1 MKRLDLHIHT
11 LPSPIE
17 TDFTFSIDSLVD
29 HVEGNKLDIIA
40 ITNHNYFNKDNYDNV
55 RTALQNILVLPG
67 IEVSV
72 EKFHVLVV
80 ANPELADS
88 FEELCD
94 GVSQP
99 DENGIGMS
107 VERFVELFGTGS
119 FIIIPHYR
127 KKPAIT
133 SSDLEKLKNYVTA
146 LEVTSDKKW
155 ERESREQTIPVVMFS
170 DFRCAE
176 NGPRSRGRYTYI
188 SLNDISFDALR
199 LALNSKSKLSITERE
214 DHMEL
219 APGLYASMGLNVV
232 VGGRSSGK
240 SFFLDKLYESC
251 DSDDVVYVKQFEI
264 VQNAGEDLWEKHLS
278 DEEAEI
284 KTTYYEP
291 MSKIASAFSKLPS
304 KETSIKEL
312 KDYVINL
319 MEYAETSARDDEYS
333 KCPIYSEGKLTAESC
348 QEEKKVCEALIT
360 LLEDNPLS
368 EEIDA
373 MIGRESLAS
382 LLRIALERYRAKL
395 LRNTCAKQANDIAKK
410 IKGRLTLKSSRP
422 ACPESPLLE
431 IARRQAYVT
440 RLANLR
446 RETKD
451 ESTVDAKQIGKFKRV
466 TKRIQYK
473 DATSLKKALGTTS
486 NLGGICQASDEDYVE
501 KILSAE
507 GSPDLS
513 KALFDMKVFLLN
525 ERNEKVSGGQK
536 AEYLFFK
543 ALDKAGSHDLI
554 LIDEPE
560 SSFDNPFLNEL
571 IASELKRI
579 SEKAT
584 VFIATHNNVLGV
596 SIRPDGIV
604 YTSFEEGEH
613 RVYSGDIADDKL
625 VTVAGKTVK
634 RSDVLLRLME
644 AGNEAY
650 ENRKPYYGIA

>member
-1 MKRLDLHIHT
+1 MKRFDLHIHT

-17 TDFTFSIDSLVD
+17 ADFSFSMDSLVD
-29 HVEGNKLDIIA
+29 HVKGNKLDVIA
-40 ITNHNYFNKDNYDNV
+40 ITNHNYFDRDNYDDV
-55 RTALQNILVLPG
+55 RTALPNVLVLPG

-80 ANPELADS
+80 ANPELVDT
-88 FEELCD
+88 FDELCEE
-94 GVSQP
+94 VSQP

-107 VERFVELFGTGS
+107 NEKFIELFGAGS
-119 FIIIPHYR
+119 FIVIPHYR
-127 KKPAIT
+127 KKPAIS
-133 SSDLEKLKNYVTA
+133 SSDLEELKNCVTA

-155 ERESREQTIPVVMFS
+155 ERESKEQALPVVMFS

-176 NGPRSRGRYTYI
+176 NGSRSRGKYTYI
-188 SLNDISFDALR
+188 SLNDISFKALQ

-219 APGLYASMGLNVV
+219 EPGLFASMGLNVV

-251 DSDDVVYVKQFEI
+251 ESDDVVYVKQFEI
-264 VQNAGEDLWEKHLS
+264 VKNAGENVWEKHLG
-278 DEEAEI
+278 DEETEI
-284 KTTYYEP
+284 KTAYYEP
-291 MSKIASAFSKLPS
+291 MSKIVSAFSKLPS
-304 KETSIKEL
+304 KDASTKEL
-312 KDYVINL
+312 KDYVANL
-319 MEYAETSARDDEYS
+319 VEYAETSARDDEYS
-333 KCPIYSEGKLTAESC
+333 KCPIYSEGKLTAESN
-348 QEEKKVCEALIT
+348 QGEKKVCEALIA
-360 LLEDNPLS
+360 LLESNPLS
-368 EEIDA
+368 EEIDS
-373 MIGRESLAS
+373 MIGRESLVA
-382 LLRIALERYRAKL
+382 LLRIALGRYRAKL
-395 LRNTCAKQANDIAKK
+395 LRNTCVKQANEIAKK
-410 IKGRLTLKSSRP
+410 IRGRLTLKSSRP

-431 IARRQAYVT
+431 IARRQAYVS
-440 RLANLR
+440 RLAKLR
-446 RETKD
+446 KETKK
-451 ESTVDAKQIGKFKRV
+451 ELAVDTRPIGKFKRV
-466 TKRIQYK
+466 TKRIQYR
-473 DATSLKKALGTTS
+473 DATSLKKAIGATS
-486 NLGGICQASDEDYVE
+486 SLGGIYQLNDEAYVE

-513 KALFDMKVFLLN
+513 KAFFDMKVLLLN
-525 ERNEKVSGGQK
+525 ERNEEVSGGQK

-543 ALDKAGSHDLI
+543 ALDKAASHDLI

-604 YTSFEEGEH
+604 YTAFEEGEH

-625 VTVAGKTVK
+625 VTVSGETVK

>member
-1 MKRLDLHIHT
+1 MKRFDLHIHT

-17 TDFTFSIDSLVD
+17 ADFSFSMDSLVD
-29 HVEGNKLDIIA
+29 HVKGNKLDVIA
-40 ITNHNYFNKDNYDNV
+40 ITNHNYFDRDNYDDV
-55 RTALQNILVLPG
+55 RTALPNVLVLPG

-80 ANPELADS
+80 ANPELVDT
-88 FEELCD
+88 FDELCEE
-94 GVSQP
+94 VSQP

-107 VERFVELFGTGS
+107 NEKFIELFGAGS
-119 FIIIPHYR
+119 FIVIPHYR
-127 KKPAIT
+127 KKPAIS
-133 SSDLEKLKNYVTA
+133 SSDLEELKNCVTA

-155 ERESREQTIPVVMFS
+155 ERESKEQAIPVVMFS

-176 NGPRSRGRYTYI
+176 NGSRSRGKYTYI
-188 SLNDISFDALR
+188 SLNDISFKALQ

-219 APGLYASMGLNVV
+219 EPGLFASMGLNVV

-251 DSDDVVYVKQFEI
+251 ESDDVVYVKQFEI
-264 VQNAGEDLWEKHLS
+264 VKNAGENVWEKHLG
-278 DEEAEI
+278 DEETEI
-284 KTTYYEP
+284 KTAYYEP
-291 MSKIASAFSKLPS
+291 MSKIVSAFSKLPS
-304 KETSIKEL
+304 KDASTKEL
-312 KDYVINL
+312 KDYVANL
-319 MEYAETSARDDEYS
+319 VEYAETSARDDEYS
-333 KCPIYSEGKLTAESC
+333 KCPIYSEGKLTAESN
-348 QEEKKVCEALIT
+348 QGEKKVCEALIA
-360 LLEDNPLS
+360 LLESNPLS
-368 EEIDA
+368 EEIDS
-373 MIGRESLAS
+373 MIGRESLVA
-382 LLRIALERYRAKL
+382 LLRIALGRYRAKL
-395 LRNTCAKQANDIAKK
+395 LRNTCVKQANEIAKK
-410 IKGRLTLKSSRP
+410 IRGRLTLKSSRP

-431 IARRQAYVT
+431 IARRQAYVS
-440 RLANLR
+440 RLAKLR
-446 RETKD
+446 KETKK
-451 ESTVDAKQIGKFKRV
+451 ELAVDTRPIGKFKRV
-466 TKRIQYK
+466 TKRIQYR
-473 DATSLKKALGTTS
+473 DATSLKKAIGATS
-486 NLGGICQASDEDYVE
+486 SLGGIYQLNDEAYVE

-513 KALFDMKVFLLN
+513 KAFFDMKVLLLN
-525 ERNEKVSGGQK
+525 ERNEEVSGGQK
-536 AEYLFFK
+536 AEYLLFK
-543 ALDKAGSHDLI
+543 ALDKAASHDLI

-604 YTSFEEGEH
+604 YTAFEEGEH

-625 VTVAGKTVK
+625 VTVSGETVK

>member
-1 MKRLDLHIHT
+1 MKRFDLHIHT

-17 TDFTFSIDSLVD
+17 ADFIFSMEALVD
-29 HVEGNKLDIIA
+29 HVEGNKLDVIA
-40 ITNHNYFNKDNYDNV
+40 ITNHNYFDRDNYDDV
-55 RTALQNILVLPG
+55 RTALSNVLVLPG

-72 EKFHVLVV
+72 EKFHALVV
-80 ANPELADS
+80 ANPELVDS
-88 FEELCD
+88 FDELCEN
-94 GVSQP
+94 VSQP
-99 DENGIGMS
+99 DETGIGMS
-107 VERFVELFGTGS
+107 SERFIELFGAGS
-119 FIIIPHYR
+119 FIVIPHYR
-127 KKPAIT
+127 KKPAI
-133 SSDLEKLKNYVTA
+133 SLSDLEKLKNCVTA

-155 ERESREQTIPVVMFS
+155 ERETKEQAIPVVMFS

-176 NGPRSRGRYTYI
+176 NGLRSRGKYTYI
-188 SLNDISFDALR
+188 SLNDISFEALR
-199 LALNSKSKLSITERE
+199 LALNSKSKLFITERE

-219 APGLYASMGLNVV
+219 EPGLFASMGLNVV

-264 VQNAGEDLWEKHLS
+264 VQNAGKDIWEKHLS
-278 DEEAEI
+278 DEEIEI

-291 MSKIASAFSKLPS
+291 MSAIVSAFSKLPS
-304 KETSIKEL
+304 KETSAKEL
-312 KDYVINL
+312 KDYVASL

-333 KCPIYSEGKLTAESC
+333 KCPIYSEGRLTVESC
-348 QEEKKVCEALIT
+348 QGEKKVCEALIV
-360 LLEDNPLS
+360 LLEKNPLS
-368 EEIDA
+368 EEIDT
-373 MIGRESLAS
+373 MVGREVLISLF
-382 LLRIALERYRAKL
+382 RIALERYKTKL
-395 LRNTCAKQANDIAKK
+395 LRDVCVKKSNEIAKK
-410 IKGRLTLKSSRP
+410 VRGRLTLKSSRP

-431 IARRQAYVT
+431 IAKRQAYVS
-440 RLANLR
+440 RLARLR
-446 RETKD
+446 EGTKK
-451 ESTVDAKQIGKFKRV
+451 ESMVDAKSIGKFKRV

-473 DATSLKKALGTTS
+473 DATSLKKAIGATS
-486 NLGGICQASDEDYVE
+486 SLSGIYQLDDKAFIE

-507 GSPDLS
+507 GSPDLT
-513 KALFDMKVFLLN
+513 KAFFDMKVLLLN
-525 ERNEKVSGGQK
+525 ERDEEVSGGQK

-543 ALDKAGSHDLI
+543 ALDKAASHDLI

-560 SSFDNPFLNEL
+560 SSFDNPFLDEL

-604 YTSFEEGEH
+604 YTSFEKDEH
-613 RVYSGDIADDKL
+613 RVYTGDIADDKL
-625 VTVAGKTVK
+625 VTVAGETVK

-650 ENRKPYYGIA
+650 ESRRPYYGIA

>member
-1 MKRLDLHIHT
+1 MRRFDLHIHT

-17 TDFTFSIDSLVD
+17 ADFTFSMDSLLN
-29 HVEGNKLDIIA
+29 HVEGNKLDVIA
-40 ITNHNYFNKDNYDNV
+40 ITNHNYFNKNNYNDIRIALPNV
-55 RTALQNILVLPG
+55 LVLPG

-72 EKFHVLVV
+72 EKYHILVL
-80 ANPELADS
+80 ANPELVDS
-88 FEELCD
+88 FDELCKD
-94 GVSQP
+94 VSQP

-107 VERFVELFGTGS
+107 SERFVELFGSGS
-119 FIIIPHYR
+119 FIVIPHYR

-133 SSDLEKLKNYVTA
+133 SSDLEKLVNCVTA

-155 ERESREQTIPVVMFS
+155 ERENKEQTIPVVRFS
-170 DFRCAE
+170 DFRCE
-176 NGPRSRGRYTYI
+176 DGSQSRGKYTYI
-188 SLNDISFDALR
+188 SLNDMSFEALR

-219 APGLYASMGLNVV
+219 EPGLYASTGLNVV

-251 DSDDVVYVKQFEI
+251 EPDDVVYVKQFEI
-264 VQNAGEDLWEKHLS
+264 VQNASEDIWEKNLS
-278 DEEAEI
+278 DEEVEI
-284 KTTYYEP
+284 KTTYCEP
-291 MSKIASAFSKLPS
+291 MSTIASAFSKLSS
-304 KETSIKEL
+304 KETSAKEL
-312 KDYVINL
+312 KDYVNDL
-319 MEYAETSARDDEYS
+319 VEYAETSARDDEYS
-333 KCPIYSEGKLTAESC
+333 KCPIYSEGKLTTESC
-348 QEEKKVCEALIT
+348 QGEKKVCEALLT
-360 LLEDNPLS
+360 LLDKNPLS
-368 EEIDA
+368 EEIAA
-373 MIGRESLAS
+373 MIDRESLIA
-382 LLRIALERYRAKL
+382 LLYIALERYRAKL
-395 LRNTCAKQANDIAKK
+395 LHNACVKQANKIAKE
-410 IKGRLTLKSSRP
+410 IRSRLTLKSSRP
-422 ACPESPLLE
+422 ACPESPLLK
-431 IARRQAYVT
+431 IARRQAYVS
-440 RLANLR
+440 RLAKLR
-446 RETKD
+446 GETKR
-451 ESTVDAKQIGKFKRV
+451 ESTVDTKSIGKFKRV

-473 DATSLKKALGTTS
+473 DATSLKKAIGTTS
-486 NLGGICQASDEDYVE
+486 SLGGIYQLSDEAFVE

-513 KALFDMKVFLLN
+513 KALFDMKVLLLN
-525 ERNEKVSGGQK
+525 ERNEEVSGGQK

-543 ALDKAGSHDLI
+543 ALDKAASHDLI

-613 RVYSGDIADDKL
+613 RVYSGDITDEKL
-625 VTVAGKTVK
+625 ATVAGETVK

>member
-1 MKRLDLHIHT
+1 MKRFDLHIHT

-17 TDFTFSIDSLVD
+17 ADFTFSMDSLVD

-40 ITNHNYFNKDNYDNV
+40 VTNHNYFDKNNYVYVRDTLPNV
-55 RTALQNILVLPG
+55 LVLPG
-67 IEVSV
+67 IEISV
-72 EKFHVLVV
+72 EKYHVLVV
-80 ANPELADS
+80 ANPELVDS
-88 FEELCD
+88 FEDLCKE
-94 GVSQP
+94 VSQP

-107 VERFVELFGTGS
+107 NERFNELFGDGL
-119 FIIIPHYR
+119 FIVIPHYK

-133 SSDLEKLKNYVTA
+133 SSDLEKLKGCVTA

-155 ERESREQTIPVVMFS
+155 ERESKDQATPIVMFS
-170 DFRCAE
+170 DFRCEE
-176 NGPRSRGRYTYI
+176 NGFRSRGKYTYI
-188 SLNDISFDALR
+188 SLNNTSFEALR

-264 VQNAGEDLWEKHLS
+264 VQNAGKDIWEKHLS
-278 DEEAEI
+278 DEEIEI
-284 KTTYYEP
+284 KTAYYEP
-291 MSKIASAFSKLPS
+291 MSTIASAFSKLPS
-304 KETSIKEL
+304 KEKSAKEL
-312 KDYVINL
+312 KDYVVNL

-348 QEEKKVCEALIT
+348 QREKKVCEALIV
-360 LLEDNPLS
+360 LLEKNPLS
-368 EEIDA
+368 AEIDT
-373 MIGRESLAS
+373 MIGREALVA
-382 LLRIALERYRAKL
+382 LFRIALERYKAKL
-395 LRNTCAKQANDIAKK
+395 LRNTCVKQANEIAKK
-410 IKGRLTLKSSRP
+410 VKGRLTLKSSRP
-422 ACPESPLLE
+422 ACPESPLVE
-431 IARRQAYVT
+431 IARRQAYVL
-440 RLANLR
+440 RLVKLR
-446 RETKD
+446 KETKR
-451 ESTVDAKQIGKFKRV
+451 ESQVDTKSIGKFKRV

-473 DATSLKKALGTTS
+473 DATSLKKAIGATS
-486 NLGGICQASDEDYVE
+486 SLSGIYQLDDETFVE

-507 GSPDLS
+507 GSPDLT
-513 KALFDMKVFLLN
+513 KAFFDMKVLLLN
-525 ERNEKVSGGQK
+525 ERDEEVSGGQK

-543 ALDKAGSHDLI
+543 ALDKAASHDLI

-604 YTSFEEGEH
+604 YTSFEKGEH
-613 RVYSGDIADDKL
+613 RVYTGDIADDKL
-625 VTVAGKTVK
+625 VTVARETVK

-650 ENRKPYYGIA
+650 ENRRPYYGIA

>member
-1 MKRLDLHIHT
+1 MKRFDLHIHT

-17 TDFTFSIDSLVD
+17 ADFSFSMDSLVD
-29 HVEGNKLDIIA
+29 HVKGNKLDVIA
-40 ITNHNYFNKDNYDNV
+40 ITNHNYFDRDNYDDV
-55 RTALQNILVLPG
+55 RTALPNVLVLPG

-80 ANPELADS
+80 ANPELVDT
-88 FEELCD
+88 FDELCEE
-94 GVSQP
+94 VSQP

-107 VERFVELFGTGS
+107 NEKFIELFGAGS
-119 FIIIPHYR
+119 FIVIPHYR
-127 KKPAIT
+127 KKPAIS
-133 SSDLEKLKNYVTA
+133 SSDLEELKNCVTA

-155 ERESREQTIPVVMFS
+155 ERESKEQAIPVVMFS

-176 NGPRSRGRYTYI
+176 NGSRSRGKYTYI
-188 SLNDISFDALR
+188 SLNDISFKTLQ

-219 APGLYASMGLNVV
+219 EPGLFASMGLNVV

-251 DSDDVVYVKQFEI
+251 ESDDVVYVKQFEI
-264 VQNAGEDLWEKHLS
+264 VKNAGENVWEKHLG
-278 DEEAEI
+278 DEETEI
-284 KTTYYEP
+284 KTAYYEP
-291 MSKIASAFSKLPS
+291 MSKIVSAFSKLPS
-304 KETSIKEL
+304 KDASTKEL
-312 KDYVINL
+312 KDYVANL
-319 MEYAETSARDDEYS
+319 VEYAETSARDDEYS
-333 KCPIYSEGKLTAESC
+333 KCPIYSEGKLTAESN
-348 QEEKKVCEALIT
+348 QGEKKVCEALIA
-360 LLEDNPLS
+360 LLESNPLS
-368 EEIDA
+368 EEIDS
-373 MIGRESLAS
+373 MIGRESLVA
-382 LLRIALERYRAKL
+382 LLRIALGRYRAKL
-395 LRNTCAKQANDIAKK
+395 LRNTCVKQANEIAKK
-410 IKGRLTLKSSRP
+410 IRGRLTLKSSRP

-431 IARRQAYVT
+431 IARRQAYVS
-440 RLANLR
+440 RLAKLR
-446 RETKD
+446 KETKK
-451 ESTVDAKQIGKFKRV
+451 ELAVDTRPIGKFKRV
-466 TKRIQYK
+466 TKRIQYR
-473 DATSLKKALGTTS
+473 DATSLKKAIGATS
-486 NLGGICQASDEDYVE
+486 SLGGIYQLNDEAYVE

-513 KALFDMKVFLLN
+513 KAFFDMKVLLLN
-525 ERNEKVSGGQK
+525 ERNEEVSGGQK
-536 AEYLFFK
+536 AEYLLFK
-543 ALDKAGSHDLI
+543 ALDKAASHDLI

-604 YTSFEEGEH
+604 YTAFEEGEH

-625 VTVAGKTVK
+625 VTVSGETVK

>member
-1 MKRLDLHIHT
+1 MKRFDLHIHT

-17 TDFTFSIDSLVD
+17 ADFSFSMDSLVD
-29 HVEGNKLDIIA
+29 HVKGNKLDVIA
-40 ITNHNYFNKDNYDNV
+40 ITNHNYFDRDNYDDV
-55 RTALQNILVLPG
+55 RTALPNVLVLPG

-80 ANPELADS
+80 ANPELVDT
-88 FEELCD
+88 FDELCEE
-94 GVSQP
+94 VSQP

-107 VERFVELFGTGS
+107 NEKFIELFGAGS
-119 FIIIPHYR
+119 FIVIPHYR
-127 KKPAIT
+127 KKPAIS
-133 SSDLEKLKNYVTA
+133 SSDLEELKNCVTA

-155 ERESREQTIPVVMFS
+155 ERESKEQAIPVVMFS

-176 NGPRSRGRYTYI
+176 NGSRSRGKYTYI
-188 SLNDISFDALR
+188 SLNDISFKTLQ

-219 APGLYASMGLNVV
+219 EPGLFASMGLNVV

-251 DSDDVVYVKQFEI
+251 ESDDVVYVKQFEI
-264 VQNAGEDLWEKHLS
+264 VKNAGENVWEKHLG
-278 DEEAEI
+278 DEETEI
-284 KTTYYEP
+284 KTAYYEP
-291 MSKIASAFSKLPS
+291 MSKIVSAFSKLPS
-304 KETSIKEL
+304 KDASTKEL
-312 KDYVINL
+312 KDYVANL
-319 MEYAETSARDDEYS
+319 VEYAETSARDDEYS
-333 KCPIYSEGKLTAESC
+333 KCPIYSEGKLTAESN
-348 QEEKKVCEALIT
+348 QGEKKVCEALIA
-360 LLEDNPLS
+360 LLESNPLS
-368 EEIDA
+368 EEIDS
-373 MIGRESLAS
+373 MIGRESLVA
-382 LLRIALERYRAKL
+382 LLRIALGRYRAKL
-395 LRNTCAKQANDIAKK
+395 LRNTCVKQANEIAKK
-410 IKGRLTLKSSRP
+410 IRGRLTLKSSRP

-431 IARRQAYVT
+431 IARRQAYVS
-440 RLANLR
+440 RLAKLR
-446 RETKD
+446 KETKK
-451 ESTVDAKQIGKFKRV
+451 ELAVDTRPIGKFKRV
-466 TKRIQYK
+466 TKRIQYR
-473 DATSLKKALGTTS
+473 DATSLKKAIGATS
-486 NLGGICQASDEDYVE
+486 SLGGIYQLNDEAYVE

-513 KALFDMKVFLLN
+513 KAFFDMKVLLLN
-525 ERNEKVSGGQK
+525 ERNEEVSGGQK

-543 ALDKAGSHDLI
+543 ALDKAASHDLI

-604 YTSFEEGEH
+604 YTAFEEGEH

-625 VTVAGKTVK
+625 VTVSGETVK

>member
-1 MKRLDLHIHT
+1 MKRFDLHIHT

-17 TDFTFSIDSLVD
+17 ADFSFSMDSLVD
-29 HVEGNKLDIIA
+29 HVKGNKLNIIA
-40 ITNHNYFNKDNYDNV
+40 ITNHNYFDKDNYDYV
-55 RTALQNILVLPG
+55 RTALPNVLVLPG

-80 ANPELADS
+80 ANPELVDT
-88 FEELCD
+88 FDELCED
-94 GVSQP
+94 VSQP
-99 DENGIGMS
+99 DKNGIGMS
-107 VERFVELFGTGS
+107 NERFIELFGAGS
-119 FIIIPHYR
+119 FIVIPHYR

-133 SSDLEKLKNYVTA
+133 SSDLEKLKNCVTA

-155 ERESREQTIPVVMFS
+155 ERESREQAIPVVMFS

-176 NGPRSRGRYTYI
+176 NGLQSRGKYTYI
-188 SLNDISFDALR
+188 SLNDISFEALR

-219 APGLYASMGLNVV
+219 EPGLFASMGLNVV
-232 VGGRSSGK
+232 VGSRSSGK

-251 DSDDVVYVKQFEI
+251 ESDDVVYVKQFEI
-264 VQNAGEDLWEKHLS
+264 VQNAGEDVWEKHLG
-278 DEEAEI
+278 DEETEI
-284 KTTYYEP
+284 KTAYYEP

-304 KETSIKEL
+304 KDASIKEL
-312 KDYVINL
+312 KDYVVNL
-319 MEYAETSARDDEYS
+319 VEYAETSARDDEYS
-333 KCPIYSEGKLTAESC
+333 KCPIYSEGKLTAESN
-348 QEEKKVCEALIT
+348 QGEKKVCEALIT
-360 LLEDNPLS
+360 LLESNPLS
-368 EEIDA
+368 EEIYT
-373 MIGRESLAS
+373 MIGREPLAT
-382 LLRIALERYRAKL
+382 LLRIALERYKSKL
-395 LRNTCAKQANDIAKK
+395 LRNICVKQANEIAKK
-410 IKGRLTLKSSRP
+410 IRGRLTLKSSRP

-431 IARRQAYVT
+431 IARRQAYVS
-440 RLANLR
+440 RLAKLR
-446 RETKD
+446 KETKK
-451 ESTVDAKQIGKFKRV
+451 ELIVDTKPIGKFKRV

-473 DATSLKKALGTTS
+473 DATSLKKAIGATS
-486 NLGGICQASDEDYVE
+486 SLGGIYQLSDEAYVE
-501 KILSAE
+501 KILAAE

-513 KALFDMKVFLLN
+513 KAFFNMKVLLLN

-543 ALDKAGSHDLI
+543 ALDKAASHDLI

-560 SSFDNPFLNEL
+560 SSFDNPFLDEL

-613 RVYSGDIADDKL
+613 RVYSGNVADEKL
-625 VTVAGKTVK
+625 VTVAGETVK

-644 AGNEAY
+644 AGDEAY

>member
-1 MKRLDLHIHT
+1 MKRFDLHIHT

-17 TDFTFSIDSLVD
+17 ADFSFSMDSLVD
-29 HVEGNKLDIIA
+29 HVKGNKLDVIA
-40 ITNHNYFNKDNYDNV
+40 ITNHNYFDRDNYDDV
-55 RTALQNILVLPG
+55 RTALPNVLVLPG

-80 ANPELADS
+80 ANPELVDT
-88 FEELCD
+88 FDELCEE
-94 GVSQP
+94 VSQP

-107 VERFVELFGTGS
+107 NEKFIELFGAGS
-119 FIIIPHYR
+119 FIVIPHYR
-127 KKPAIT
+127 KKPAIS
-133 SSDLEKLKNYVTA
+133 SSDLEELKNCVTA

-155 ERESREQTIPVVMFS
+155 ERESKEQAIPVVMFS

-176 NGPRSRGRYTYI
+176 NGFRSRGKYTYI
-188 SLNDISFDALR
+188 SLNDISFKALQ

-219 APGLYASMGLNVV
+219 EPGLFASMGLNVV

-251 DSDDVVYVKQFEI
+251 ESDDVVYVKQFEI
-264 VQNAGEDLWEKHLS
+264 VKNAGENVWEKHLG
-278 DEEAEI
+278 DEETEI
-284 KTTYYEP
+284 KTAYYEP
-291 MSKIASAFSKLPS
+291 MSKIVSAFSKLPS
-304 KETSIKEL
+304 KDASTKEL
-312 KDYVINL
+312 KDYVANL
-319 MEYAETSARDDEYS
+319 VEYAETSARDDEYS
-333 KCPIYSEGKLTAESC
+333 KCPIYSEGKLTAESN
-348 QEEKKVCEALIT
+348 QGEKKICEALIA
-360 LLEDNPLS
+360 LLESNPLS
-368 EEIDA
+368 EEIDS
-373 MIGRESLAS
+373 MIGRESLVA
-382 LLRIALERYRAKL
+382 LLRIALGRYRAKL
-395 LRNTCAKQANDIAKK
+395 LRNTCVKQANEIAKK
-410 IKGRLTLKSSRP
+410 IRGRLTLKSSRP

-431 IARRQAYVT
+431 IARRQAYVS
-440 RLANLR
+440 RLAKLR
-446 RETKD
+446 KETKK
-451 ESTVDAKQIGKFKRV
+451 ELAVDTRPIGKFKRV
-466 TKRIQYK
+466 TKRIQYR
-473 DATSLKKALGTTS
+473 DATSLKKAIGATS
-486 NLGGICQASDEDYVE
+486 SLGGIYQLNDEAYVE

-513 KALFDMKVFLLN
+513 KAFFDMKVLLLN
-525 ERNEKVSGGQK
+525 ERNEEVSGGQK

-543 ALDKAGSHDLI
+543 ALDKAASHDLI

-579 SEKAT
+579 SKKAT

-604 YTSFEEGEH
+604 YTAFEEGEH

-625 VTVAGKTVK
+625 VTVSGETVK

>member
-1 MKRLDLHIHT
+1 MKRFDLHIHT

-17 TDFTFSIDSLVD
+17 ADFSFSMDSLVD
-29 HVEGNKLDIIA
+29 HVKGNKLDVIA
-40 ITNHNYFNKDNYDNV
+40 ITNHNYFDRDNYDDV
-55 RTALQNILVLPG
+55 RTALPNVLVLPG

-80 ANPELADS
+80 ANPELVDT
-88 FEELCD
+88 FDELCEE
-94 GVSQP
+94 VSQP

-107 VERFVELFGTGS
+107 NEKFIELFGAGS
-119 FIIIPHYR
+119 FIVIPHYR
-127 KKPAIT
+127 KKPAIS
-133 SSDLEKLKNYVTA
+133 SSDLEELKNYVTA

-155 ERESREQTIPVVMFS
+155 ERESKEQAIPVVMFS

-176 NGPRSRGRYTYI
+176 NGSRSRGKYTYI
-188 SLNDISFDALR
+188 SLNDISFKALQ

-219 APGLYASMGLNVV
+219 EPGLFASMGLNVV

-251 DSDDVVYVKQFEI
+251 ESDDVVYVKQFEI
-264 VQNAGEDLWEKHLS
+264 VKNAGENVWEKHLG
-278 DEEAEI
+278 DEETEI
-284 KTTYYEP
+284 KTAYYEP
-291 MSKIASAFSKLPS
+291 MSKIVSAFSKLPS
-304 KETSIKEL
+304 KDASTKEL
-312 KDYVINL
+312 KDYVANL
-319 MEYAETSARDDEYS
+319 VEYAETSARDDEYS
-333 KCPIYSEGKLTAESC
+333 KCPIYSEGKLTAESN
-348 QEEKKVCEALIT
+348 QGEKKVCEALIA
-360 LLEDNPLS
+360 LLESNPLS
-368 EEIDA
+368 EEIDS
-373 MIGRESLAS
+373 MIGRESLVA
-382 LLRIALERYRAKL
+382 LLRIALGRYRAKL
-395 LRNTCAKQANDIAKK
+395 LRNTCVKQANEIAKK
-410 IKGRLTLKSSRP
+410 IRGRLTLKSSRP

-431 IARRQAYVT
+431 IARRQAYVS
-440 RLANLR
+440 RLAKLR
-446 RETKD
+446 KETKK
-451 ESTVDAKQIGKFKRV
+451 ELAVDTRPIGKFKRV
-466 TKRIQYK
+466 TKRIQYR
-473 DATSLKKALGTTS
+473 DATSLKKAIGATS
-486 NLGGICQASDEDYVE
+486 SLGGIYQLNDEAYVE

-513 KALFDMKVFLLN
+513 KAFFDMKVLLLN
-525 ERNEKVSGGQK
+525 ERNEEVSGGQK

-543 ALDKAGSHDLI
+543 ALDKAASHDLI

-604 YTSFEEGEH
+604 YTAFEEGEH

-625 VTVAGKTVK
+625 VTVSGETVK

>member
-1 MKRLDLHIHT
+1 MKRFDLHIHT

-17 TDFTFSIDSLVD
+17 ADFSFSMDSLVD
-29 HVEGNKLDIIA
+29 HVKGNKLDVIA
-40 ITNHNYFNKDNYDNV
+40 ITNHNYFDRDNYDDV
-55 RTALQNILVLPG
+55 RTALPNVLVLPG

-80 ANPELADS
+80 ANPELVDT
-88 FEELCD
+88 FDELCEE
-94 GVSQP
+94 VSQP

-107 VERFVELFGTGS
+107 NEKFIELFGAGS
-119 FIIIPHYR
+119 FIVIPHYR
-127 KKPAIT
+127 KKPAIS
-133 SSDLEKLKNYVTA
+133 SSDLEELKNCVTA

-155 ERESREQTIPVVMFS
+155 ERESKEQAIPVVMFS

-176 NGPRSRGRYTYI
+176 NGSRSRGKYTYI
-188 SLNDISFDALR
+188 SLNDISFKALQ

-219 APGLYASMGLNVV
+219 EPGLFASMGLNVV

-251 DSDDVVYVKQFEI
+251 ESDDVVYVKQFEI
-264 VQNAGEDLWEKHLS
+264 VKNAGENVWEKHLG
-278 DEEAEI
+278 DEETEI
-284 KTTYYEP
+284 KTAYYEP
-291 MSKIASAFSKLPS
+291 MSKIVSAFSKLPS
-304 KETSIKEL
+304 KDASTKEL
-312 KDYVINL
+312 KDYVANL
-319 MEYAETSARDDEYS
+319 VEYAETSARDDEYS
-333 KCPIYSEGKLTAESC
+333 KCPIYSEGKLTAESN
-348 QEEKKVCEALIT
+348 QGEKKVCEALIA
-360 LLEDNPLS
+360 LLESNPLS
-368 EEIDA
+368 EEIDS
-373 MIGRESLAS
+373 MIGRESLVA
-382 LLRIALERYRAKL
+382 LLRIALGRYRAKL
-395 LRNTCAKQANDIAKK
+395 LRNTCVKQANEIAKK
-410 IKGRLTLKSSRP
+410 IRGRLTLKSSRP

-431 IARRQAYVT
+431 IARRQAYVS
-440 RLANLR
+440 RLAKLR
-446 RETKD
+446 KETKK
-451 ESTVDAKQIGKFKRV
+451 ELAVDTRPIGKFKRV
-466 TKRIQYK
+466 TKRIQYR
-473 DATSLKKALGTTS
+473 DATSLKKAIGATS
-486 NLGGICQASDEDYVE
+486 SLGGIYQLNDEAYVE

-513 KALFDMKVFLLN
+513 KAFFDMKVLLLN
-525 ERNEKVSGGQK
+525 ERNEEVSGGQK

-543 ALDKAGSHDLI
+543 ALDKAASHDLI

-604 YTSFEEGEH
+604 YTAFEEGEH

-625 VTVAGKTVK
+625 VTVSGETVK

>member
-1 MKRLDLHIHT
+1 MKRFDLHIHT

-17 TDFTFSIDSLVD
+17 ADFAFSMDSLID

-40 ITNHNYFNKDNYDNV
+40 ITNHNFFDKDNYDDV
-55 RTALQNILVLPG
+55 RTALPNVLVLPG

-80 ANPELADS
+80 SNPELVDS
-88 FEELCD
+88 FDELCED
-94 GVSQP
+94 VSQP

-107 VERFVELFGTGS
+107 NERFIELFGIGS
-119 FIIIPHYR
+119 FIVIPHYR

-133 SSDLEKLKNYVTA
+133 SSDLEKLKNCVTA

-155 ERESREQTIPVVMFS
+155 ERENKDQATPVVMFS

-176 NGPRSRGRYTYI
+176 NGLQSRGKYTYI
-188 SLNDISFDALR
+188 SLNDTSFEALR

-264 VQNAGEDLWEKHLS
+264 VQNAGEDTWEKHLS
-278 DEEAEI
+278 DEETEI
-284 KTTYYEP
+284 KTAYYEP
-291 MSKIASAFSKLPS
+291 MSKIVSAFSKLPS
-304 KETSIKEL
+304 RETSVKEL
-312 KDYVINL
+312 KDYVTNL
-319 MEYAETSARDDEYS
+319 TEYAETSARDDEYS
-333 KCPIYSEGKLTAESC
+333 KCPIYGEGKLTAESC
-348 QEEKKVCEALIT
+348 QEEKRVCEALIT
-360 LLEDNPLS
+360 LLESNPLS
-368 EEIDA
+368 EEIDSI
-373 MIGRESLAS
+373 IGRESLVA
-382 LLRIALERYRAKL
+382 LLRIALGRYRAKL
-395 LRNTCAKQANDIAKK
+395 LRNTCVKQANEIAKK

-431 IARRQAYVT
+431 IARRQAYIS

-446 RETKD
+446 RKTKG
-451 ESTVDAKQIGKFKRV
+451 ESIVDVKPIGKFKRV

-473 DATSLKKALGTTS
+473 DATSLKKAIGATS
-486 NLGGICQASDEDYVE
+486 SLGGIYQASDEDYVE

-513 KALFDMKVFLLN
+513 KALFDMKVLLLN
-525 ERNEKVSGGQK
+525 ERNEEVSGGQK

-543 ALDKAGSHDLI
+543 ALDKAASHDLI

-625 VTVAGKTVK
+625 VTVAGGTVK